1 MGNICPDWDTSG
13 ALKISTGKGVGGM
26 WIDETMASL
35 VKFSGIRKNKRRSPV
50 L

>member
-1 MGNICPDWDTSG
+1 VGNICPDWDTAG
-13 ALKISTGKGVGGM
+13 ALQISTGKGVGGM

-35 VKFSGIRKNKRRSPV
+35 LQLTGARKIKKRRLV